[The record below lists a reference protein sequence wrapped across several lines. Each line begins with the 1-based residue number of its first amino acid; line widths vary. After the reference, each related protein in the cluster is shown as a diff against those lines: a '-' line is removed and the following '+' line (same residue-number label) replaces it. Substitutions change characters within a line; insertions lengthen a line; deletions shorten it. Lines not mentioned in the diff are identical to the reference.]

1 MRTYPILYNEE
12 FEKIIDKS
20 VPPKPIITNSSK
32 TYYNNPDGIIFLTV
46 GTAGDKLDS
55 VNESSNYY
63 VIQESQ
69 FGFLNIQIENN
80 GKTLIGEF
88 QTNDGKIVDE
98 FYLEKYNV

>member
-1 MRTYPILYNEE
+1 M
-12 FEKIIDKS
+12 
-20 VPPKPIITNSSK
+20 
-32 TYYNNPDGIIFLTV
+32 

-88 QTNDGKIVDE
+88 QTNEGKIVDE
-98 FYLEKYNV
+98 FYLDKYNV